1 MFTVGDNGRP
11 IAKIDLGN
19 KKIEILSIVDPDA
32 ADYKAKGVVFDKYP
46 QKGTLTKHL
55 IPLPDPNNRF
65 ISYIAGPSGSGKST
79 YASELAEQFKKIHP
93 NKKIFIFSRTEAKD
107 DPAYKKLKPIQIEI
121 NEDLLENPIDITT
134 EMSEGG
140 CLVIFDD
147 CETIHNE
154 ALKREVQK
162 LIMDGLEVGRK
173 LNLNMIITN
182 HLIIPN
188 NKAFGRVLLNEIQ
201 QLTVFP
207 KSGSAKQINYAL
219 NEYFGLDR
227 KQLKEIFTL
236 KSRWVTVSKTYP
248 QYVMYSGGAYIL

>member
-1 MFTVGDNGRP
+1 MFTVGDNGKP

-19 KKIEILSIVDPDA
+19 KKIEILSIVDPD
-32 ADYKAKGVVFDKYP
+32 DPNYKNKGALFTRYP

-65 ISYIAGPSGSGKST
+65 INYIAGPSGSGKST
-79 YASELAEQFKKIHP
+79 YASELATQFRKIYP
-93 NKKIFIFSRTEAKD
+93 TKKIFIFSRTEAEA
-107 DPAYKKLKPIQIEI
+107 DPAYKKLKPIQIQI
-121 NEDLLENPIDITT
+121 DEDLIENPIDITT
-134 EMSEGG
+134 EMAEGG

-154 ALKREVQK
+154 KLKREIQK

-201 QLTVFP
+201 SLTVFP
-207 KSGSAKQINYAL
+207 KSGSSKQIKYAL
-219 NEYFGLDR
+219 NEYFGLDN
-227 KQLKEIFTL
+227 KQLKEIFSL
-236 KSRWVTVSKTYP
+236 KSRWVTISKTYP
-248 QYVMYSGGAYIL
+248 QYVLYSGGAYIL